1 MKSCAGEKKHQKI
14 NHKEKTYKIYEFMS
28 QKISPN
34 DSMYIWGLGL
44 IKDIYTHYSFNSD
57 IRIFSI

>member
-34 DSMYIWGLGL
+34 DSMYI
-44 IKDIYTHYSFNSD
+44 
-57 IRIFSI
+57 